1 MKRFLK
7 QNKYRV
13 FSGALAMFLL
23 GNMLIS
29 LSPSVLS
36 LTKGIS
42 LFSSS
47 FFVPGGIFSLIRQTS
62 DEVSSYVE
70 ILAGGNQGT
79 QAEEQESNHV
89 LGVPTE
95 TQEVSDENRGV
106 INEIQY
112 LSKEGGRILSF
123 GSGLIKNSTDHSNEE
138 VLKIISEKPSF
149 RLKCDGSIE
158 VLVLHTHATECYNP
172 YDSGVFDRSI
182 ASRSTDNSLNM
193 VMVGA
198 TLTSELS
205 RLGIGV
211 VHSTTQHDNP
221 SFNGAYN
228 REKETVEAYRKKY
241 PDIKV
246 IIDLHRDAIEPDG
259 NTRVKPT
266 AVINGKKAAQ
276 IMILS
281 GCENGYMNFPDWAE
295 NLRFNAILEDKI
307 EAAYPGLTRPV
318 YFNYSKYNQNLLT
331 GATLIEVGSHANTI
345 DEAVYTAKLIAR
357 PIYEALSELKE

>member
-1 MKRFLK
+1 MKKFLK
-7 QNKYRV
+7 QNKYKV
-13 FSGALAMFLL
+13 FSGVLSVFLFS
-23 GNMLIS
+23 NILIS

-42 LFSSS
+42 IFSSS
-47 FFVPGGIFSLIRQTS
+47 FFVPGGVFSLLKQTS
-62 DEVSSYVE
+62 SNVSSYVE
-70 ILAGGNQGT
+70 VLAGGNSNVN
-79 QAEEQESNHV
+79 AEETSSNHV

-95 TQEVSDENRGV
+95 SQEVKEENRGV

-112 LSKEGGRILSF
+112 LSKEGGRIIAF
-123 GSGLIKNSTDHSNEE
+123 GSGLIKNSTDHSNQE
-138 VLKIISEKPSF
+138 VLEIISKKPSF
-149 RLKCDGSIE
+149 KLKCDGTIE
-158 VLVLHTHATECYNP
+158 VLILSTHATECYNP

-182 ASRSTDNSLNM
+182 PSRSTDNNLNM
-193 VMVGA
+193 VMVAA

-228 REKETVEAYRKKY
+228 REKETVEAYREKY
-241 PDIKV
+241 PNIKV
-246 IIDLHRDAIEPDG
+246 IIDLHRDAIEPDA

-266 AVINGKKAAQ
+266 AIINGKKAAQ

-307 EAAYPGLTRPV
+307 ESAHPGLTRPV
-318 YFNYSKYNQNLLT
+318 FFNYSKYNQNLLT

-345 DEAVYTAKLIAR
+345 SEAVYTAKLIAR
-357 PIYEALSELKE
+357 PIYEALLELKE